1 MTAPLL
7 FAKGAIFMRKYS
19 ILRLSTDAMLCA
31 MCAVL
36 GYLAIDLTTVKITF
50 ESLPIFLAAIMFGPV
65 DGLAVGAVGTLIYQL
80 LRYGFS
86 ATTLLWMFPY
96 ILLGLLIGL
105 FAKYHHFRPERI
117 RTLIVVTI
125 GELLVTALN
134 TGVIYAD
141 SKIYGYYYPMII
153 LGSLAFRL
161 ITSLAKGILFGIALP
176 PLITAIRRGVPGV
189 ANPCKTQNK

>member
-1 MTAPLL
+1 
-7 FAKGAIFMRKYS
+7 MRKFS

-96 ILLGLLIGL
+96 MLLGVLIGL
-105 FAKYHHFRPERI
+105 FAKYNGYRPGRI
-117 RTLIVVTI
+117 PTLVAVTF

-153 LGSLAFRL
+153 LGSLAVRL
-161 ITSLAKGILFGIALP
+161 IISLVKGVLFGAALP
-176 PLITAIRRGVPGV
+176 PLTAAIRHAVPDV
-189 ANPCKTQNK
+189 AVPCREQAK

>member
-1 MTAPLL
+1 
-7 FAKGAIFMRKYS
+7 MRKFS

-96 ILLGLLIGL
+96 MLLGVLVGL
-105 FAKYHHFRPERI
+105 FAKHYNFRPGRI
-117 RTLIVVTI
+117 QTLAVVTI

-141 SKIYGYYYPMII
+141 SKLYGYYYPMII
-153 LGSLAFRL
+153 LGSLAIRL
-161 ITSLAKGILFGIALP
+161 IISIVKGALFGIALP
-176 PLITAIRRGVPGV
+176 PLITAVRHAVPSI
-189 ANPCKTQNK
+189 AAPCEVQTK